1 MSDKPVVQ
9 WIQDSAGVTSC
20 HVNDGNLNFKQ
31 SLIGTLDYRKDGW
44 HILLPDGKDI
54 APEGLP
60 SLSRARQCLE
70 QHYGKSSGERTY
82 GALPPPDKK
91 HEIGMT
97 PAEIKASRMKP
108 RQAQK
113 GDSSCSRCAA
123 TPHDCPIHNS

>member
-9 WIQDSAGVTSC
+9 WIQDSAGVSTC
-20 HVNDGNLNFKQ
+20 HKNDGSLNFKQ

-44 HILLPDGKDI
+44 HIILKDGKDI
-54 APEGLP
+54 APEGLD
-60 SLSRARQCLE
+60 SLSKARRRLE
-70 QHYGKSSGERTY
+70 EHYGAPTERAY
-82 GALPPPDKK
+82 GALPPPDKA
-91 HEIGMT
+91 HEIGKT

-123 TPHDCPIHNS
+123 TPHDCPVHN